1 MTTALKRTRH
11 QADPHPTTIAPP
23 ANYHLVSMQ
32 YFSFLAPLAAF
43 LLLSAALQNNE
54 DIEAGN
60 SIFTRSEDELETIPA
75 YANSL
80 FARGEDEEDLHYVH
94 PNYGCRACT
103 CTARVIAPGNGDYF
117 DIGNSNGKL
126 LEALGK
132 GNCATGGQMSD
143 TSGFWEPLSKDRCTD
158 ASYKKCKAFSIRGWF
173 QIYRLAGNGPSWSMC
188 VDNLVTAEG
197 IKVRV
202 AIECHDCDSRS
213 CGSKHDCGV
222 CKCRQGGK
230 LLDLFCN
237 ATSND
242 A

>member
-1 MTTALKRTRH
+1 
-11 QADPHPTTIAPP
+11 
-23 ANYHLVSMQ
+23 MQ

-54 DIEAGN
+54 DIEARN

-173 QIYRLAGNGPSWSMC
+173 QIYRLAGNGPSWSMLC
-188 VDNLVTAEG
+188 LLLAATERTIQSRNPLSRRT
-197 IKVRV
+197 RSLLPTLLNM
-202 AIECHDCDSRS
+202 AIRPALARKKLK
-213 CGSKHDCGV
+213 SKERF
-222 CKCRQGGK
+222 KTYSARNTS
-230 LLDLFCN
+230 DLTGQ
-237 ATSND
+237 ALWRYTGAD
-242 A
+242 TLRARPV